1 MLNKS
6 IKFNTFLI
14 NIYIS
19 FILSYSLCVLIL
31 IDVKLTSEKI
41 ISLDSGC
48 GKVRNVSEN
57 S

>member
-1 MLNKS
+1 MLTKS

-31 IDVKLTSEKI
+31 VDVKLTSEKI